1 MAEAGHGIRISA
13 GEHRWEGTTMSEYQY
28 PTQLPVTTTGG
39 WARPGWWDVV
49 ADGEKAGRFGP
60 ADRQELLDDYCQLA
74 IYDPEAAGLDIL
86 TAGGHRRGGWIEGIT
101 GKMAG
106 LALKPTPR
114 KLGAIG
120 WAQLAGDER
129 RGPLDQGGAGWG

>member
-1 MAEAGHGIRISA
+1 MG
-13 GEHRWEGTTMSEYQY
+13 EYQY
-28 PTQLPVTTTGG
+28 PAQLPVTTTGG

-74 IYDPEAAGLDIL
+74 VIDQESAGLDIL
-86 TAGGHRRGGWIEGIT
+86 TDGEHRRGGWIEGIT

-114 KLGAIG
+114 KLGATVEV
-120 WAQLAGDER
+120 AA
-129 RGPLDQGGAGWG
+129 